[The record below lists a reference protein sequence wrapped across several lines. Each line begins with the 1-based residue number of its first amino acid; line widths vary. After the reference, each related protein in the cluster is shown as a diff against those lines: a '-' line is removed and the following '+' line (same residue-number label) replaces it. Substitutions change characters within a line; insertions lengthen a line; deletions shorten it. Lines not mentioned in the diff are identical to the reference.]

1 MSGGKPGQKN
11 LCCSKRKRDLP
22 EKGKHSMWCVMHVKP
37 GNEKRAEQFI
47 DGLFGGESQG
57 RCFHLTRARRKK
69 YGGCWRTIQ
78 EELLPGYVFI
88 ATDEPEKLYG
98 ELEKAPGYRLVG
110 SGRESVSCLGEEEAD
125 FLEKIAGER
134 GSAGKIGLSYI
145 RAGEDG
151 GVTVVSGPLLSVE
164 RQVRKIDFHKR
175 IAEVETE
182 FCGEKRVMYL
192 GVEFADVR

>member
-69 YGGCWRTIQ
+69 YGGSWSTIQ

-98 ELEKAPGYRLVG
+98 KLEKAPGYRLWERRKQTFWKRLPGKGAVPG
-110 SGRESVSCLGEEEAD
+110 RSG
-125 FLEKIAGER
+125 FPI
-134 GSAGKIGLSYI
+134 
-145 RAGEDG
+145 
-151 GVTVVSGPLLSVE
+151 SGPG
-164 RQVRKIDFHKR
+164 KT
-175 IAEVETE
+175 A
-182 FCGEKRVMYL
+182 G
-192 GVEFADVR
+192 